1 MSDLSK
7 LAELGRLIGDDAFA
21 MSFQTLNKYRSA
33 LLAKVVELLE
43 DKPNSPPV
51 SGEEGRHG

>member
-7 LAELGRLIGDDAFA
+7 VAELGRLIANDGYAA
-21 MSFQTLNKYRSA
+21 SFLSLNKYRSA

-43 DKPNSPPV
+43 DKPNLPPV
-51 SGEEGRHG
+51 SNEEGRHG